1 MIRYSG
7 LFDLYTWLTN
17 REHVTVTI
25 DDEHVS
31 MRRGTFGHPK
41 RIKRAAIKDV
51 LILPNHRTGH
61 DVMVQH
67 DRGLSHVASIYG
79 DLTRPTLMRLRIKE
93 ALAKMPLAQ
102 DATYGKFL
110 LTNNQIL

>member
-1 MIRYSG
+1 
-7 LFDLYTWLTN
+7 
-17 REHVTVTI
+17 
-25 DDEHVS
+25 
-31 MRRGTFGHPK
+31 MRRGTFGLPK

-61 DVMVQH
+61 DVMLQH
-67 DRGLSHVASIYG
+67 DGGLSRIASIYG

-93 ALAKMPLAQ
+93 ALADMPRAE

-110 LTNNQIL
+110 RTNNQIL